1 MQGNLLSKGLR
12 FSAWSGVLI
21 GLFTLFCVPAYAWS
35 PSFDEVVTEI
45 ALALKTGN
53 AKKVSNTFAS
63 MVNLSVK
70 REEGSYTKFQA
81 ELLLDEFFRSNKVE
95 QLKELQRVN
104 NSSNSYIVFSL
115 KSNKSTYRVFVKL
128 AQTNTKFQVVEMRLE

>member
-1 MQGNLLSKGLR
+1 MQGNLWSKGLMC
-12 FSAWSGVLI
+12 STCSGVLI
-21 GLFTLFCVPAYAWS
+21 GLLLLFYMPAYAWS
-35 PSFDEVVTEI
+35 TSFDEVVTEI
-45 ALALKTGN
+45 TMGLKTGD
-53 AKKVSNTFAS
+53 AKKVSSTFAGT
-63 MVNLSVK
+63 VNLSVK
-70 REEGSYTKFQA
+70 RDEGSYTKFQA
-81 ELLLDEFFRSNKVE
+81 ELLLDEFFRSNKIE

>member
-1 MQGNLLSKGLR
+1 ML
-12 FSAWSGVLI
+12 AWLTFFMCMAEYTPV
-21 GLFTLFCVPAYAWS
+21 YAAS
-35 PSFDEVVTEI
+35 SFDELVEGI
-45 ALALKTGN
+45 SSALRTGS

-63 MVNLSVK
+63 SVSLSVK
-70 REEGSYTKFQA
+70 REDGTYTKFQA
-81 ELLLDEFFRSNKVE
+81 ELLLDEFFRTNKVE

-128 AQTNTKFQVVEMRLE
+128 VSADTKFQVVEMRIE